1 MIFHAFDC
9 KITGQSFVH
18 DDVTVGQSVH
28 EHEKIPSMCI
38 QYTLTGRMGDY
49 VDSSISVII
58 LIDFSFEFRYLL
70 FSLPPNILHIVSKV
84 FKIVV
89 YLIVLVVAIIR

>member
-1 MIFHAFDC
+1 
-9 KITGQSFVH
+9 
-18 DDVTVGQSVH
+18 
-28 EHEKIPSMCI
+28 
-38 QYTLTGRMGDY
+38 MGDY